1 MASRG
6 DPRQD
11 CVPCKTPTPAA
22 GIDVTKAVPAR
33 GGLLPRLV
41 SGYPA
46 AAVVLVAHFLI
57 AAASVREKSNTYD
70 ERDHITAGYS
80 YWKYNDYRLYPE
92 NGTCRNGG
100 SRCLCCRSDLNFP
113 NDQGLWSA
121 ADYTKIGGRFL
132 FECGNDAEKI
142 AVARRRR
149 EYLAVGGAGTSCLR
163 LVAAVVRTRGEE

>member
-33 GGLLPRLV
+33 RGLLPRLV

-92 NGTCRNGG
+92 NGNLPKRWFA
-100 SRCLCCRSDLNFP
+100 LPLLPLDLKFP

-142 AVARRRR
+142 VCARGARISCCRWR
-149 EYLAVGGAGTSCLR
+149 WHFSSTPGRGGCSD
-163 LVAAVVRTRGEE
+163 RGEE